1 MMLTAPA
8 ESRRY
13 RCVLFACMRVA
24 IQPAFN
30 YSYFTLFNDLFYLFL
45 SFANVMRNFDPED
58 PLDDVN
64 RESQRREF
72 PSRIVSYRKKKVKT
86 KSRVVYEGTRD
97 YDSEMSEIHDTQTL
111 FSGKQSIKSA
121 NNTEFPSLPGPS
133 FENRRLT
140 RVKRPSINLLALSNL
155 SPGSSCID
163 VDSSV
168 KQPGSGSNNRARVRH
183 NFNKSFYSLEEKD
196 EDKSSDDASVRET
209 GKLNGSSVSSAALHN
224 TRLRQDLS
232 LIVNSPLSPG
242 GSSTFYT
249 HPDSSTIPPLKVRC
263 ASSLSRATESSIRSV
278 RPSSPKV
285 FNTTTSSN
293 APDPYSP
300 SLSVGSSALSTQ
312 LIIAPCTPLQLYCY
326 MPDSGSVGF
335 ECPFSALAPSNQ
347 VLLDL
352 LGLSHPDFMS
362 VDDIAEG
369 SGKHLAKYANVAT
382 HHKLFD
388 VTNCHIVAPSDI
400 PKNVLFRSLSALANS
415 TFIPI
420 QSAFGGTNGAL
431 TATGTYDI
439 LKYNRRS
446 GKCDMLSQFTWKLLQ
461 VFYGDLKSTFNV
473 YEVFLGAFASP
484 CRHDSSRALSP
495 YFNNSPGNFSVAPP
509 FSPTSPTVSGGPSP
523 VIFTNPTLLTYEAL
537 CNLEEYLNGTLA
549 LFVKVSIYFFL

>member
-1 MMLTAPA
+1 MTV
-8 ESRRY
+8 Y
-13 RCVLFACMRVA
+13 
-24 IQPAFN
+24 
-30 YSYFTLFNDLFYLFL
+30 
-45 SFANVMRNFDPED
+45 SFANVTRNFDPEEEMD
-58 PLDDVN
+58 L
-64 RESQRREF
+64 ESRRREF
-72 PSRIVSYRKKKVKT
+72 PSRIVSYRKKKVRAKQ
-86 KSRVVYEGTRD
+86 RVVYEGPRD

-155 SPGSSCID
+155 SPGSTSIEID
-163 VDSSV
+163 PSMRHL
-168 KQPGSGSNNRARVRH
+168 GSNNRARVRH

-209 GKLNGSSVSSAALHN
+209 GKINGSSMSSSIQHN
-224 TRLRQDLS
+224 QNINQDLS
-232 LIVNSPLSPG
+232 LIVNSPLSPT
-242 GSSTFYT
+242 GSATFYT
-249 HPDSSTIPPLKVRC
+249 HPDLNIIPPMKLRC
-263 ASSLSRATESSIRSV
+263 HSSLSRATESSIRSV
-278 RPSSPKV
+278 RPSSPKL

-369 SGKHLAKYANVAT
+369 PGKHLAKYANVAT

-420 QSAFGGTNGAL
+420 QSAFGGMNGA
-431 TATGTYDI
+431 TAATGTYDI

-484 CRHDSSRALSP
+484 SRHDSSRALSP
-495 YFNNSPGNFSVAPP
+495 YFNNSPGAFSVGGQP
-509 FSPTSPTVSGGPSP
+509 FSSTSPTVSGGPSP

-549 LFVKVSIYFFL
+549 LFVKVHLASLFCLLHGTI